1 MKAITNMTHSAT
13 ENTAAIPL
21 SQLLY
26 THEKLSNLARGPL
39 SGSVVGQI
47 KDTATSVALEIG
59 KAPAQSWEEFHRKLA
74 VLLHDWDDVYEFMD
88 VIRGDIARLALTAPE
103 MAEAAE

>member
-1 MKAITNMTHSAT
+1 MTDTTAT
-13 ENTAAIPL
+13 KTDIAL

-26 THEKLSNLARGPL
+26 THEKLENLARGDL
-39 SGSVVGQI
+39 SRPVIEQI
-47 KDTATSVALEIG
+47 RGTANGIVLEMG
-59 KAPAQSWEEFHRKLA
+59 KAPAHSWDEFHRKLK

-103 MAEAAE
+103 MAQAAE